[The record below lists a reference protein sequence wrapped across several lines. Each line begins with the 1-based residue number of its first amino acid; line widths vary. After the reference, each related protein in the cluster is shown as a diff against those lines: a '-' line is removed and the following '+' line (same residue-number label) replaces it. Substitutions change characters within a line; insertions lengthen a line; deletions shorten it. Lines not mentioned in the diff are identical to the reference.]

1 MESNPLFWLRPTRK
15 PGAGAFAALFAL
27 DSMARATVV
36 TVLYLQ
42 AKDLGL
48 PDRHITLLTN
58 VASLSSLIFSFL
70 APLLMQRFR
79 RRWVYTAG
87 ILLGMA
93 ATVSLGTASM
103 TGEVTALILRAMSS
117 VAINIGLMLYVMDF
131 IPRHQ
136 MIRSEP
142 LRLFSSCLPWGL
154 GPWIGVELYKHFG
167 VEATSALSFIAYAC
181 LMVYF
186 WYLRLSDNPAVAA
199 ATKPPPNPFANLKR
213 FVSQPRLL
221 LGWCIAFGRSAW
233 WSMFFVYPTLYLRN
247 HQVDDSWTGALTGA
261 GNLLLL
267 LTLPIGWMAQKTGI
281 RRPIVTAFLCAGG
294 LTLLTSVTWSVVP
307 LTALLFLGG
316 AVFVVALDALGNI
329 PFMRAVRSYERPQMT
344 ALFRTYIDL
353 GDLLPGL
360 VYLTLQ
366 GYFDLRSVFIASGLL
381 TLSAGLVASRL
392 PKRM

>member
-1 MESNPLFWLRPTRK
+1 MESNPLFWLRPSRK

-27 DSMARATVV
+27 DSVARASVV

-42 AKDLGL
+42 AKDLGVT
-48 PDRHITLLTN
+48 DRHITLLTN
-58 VASLSSLIFSFL
+58 IASLGSLIFSFL
-70 APLLMQRFR
+70 APLLIHRFR
-79 RRWVYTAG
+79 RRWVYTGG
-87 ILLGMA
+87 IVIGMA
-93 ATVSLGTASM
+93 ATVALGTHSFA
-103 TGEVTALILRAMSS
+103 GEVAALVLRALSS
-117 VAINIGLMLYVMDF
+117 VAINIGLLLYVMDF

-154 GPWIGVELYKHFG
+154 GPWAGVELYKHFG
-167 VEATSALSFIAYAC
+167 AEATAALSFIAYAG
-181 LMVYF
+181 LLLYF

-199 ATKPPPNPFANLKR
+199 ATRPPPNPFSNLKR

-221 LGWCIAFGRSAW
+221 LGWAIAFGRSAW

-247 HQVDDSWTGALTGA
+247 NAVDDSWTGALTGA

-267 LTLPIGWMAQKTGI
+267 LTLPIGWMAQRTGI
-281 RRPIVTAFLCAGG
+281 RRPIVTAFLAAGL
-294 LTLLTSVTWSVVP
+294 LTLLASVTWNIVP
-307 LTALLFLGG
+307 ATALLFLAG

-360 VYLTLQ
+360 IYLTLQ

-381 TLSAGLVASRL
+381 TLTVGIIATRL
-392 PKRM
+392 PRRM